1 MFTFSFGSAF
11 AMTTVTKNNLTHYE
25 KGDFSYASTDFN
37 TKDGGTKG
45 GIGVTDIE
53 LATVTDKLN
62 ANVKV
67 LAKDGTYTYITDEP
81 VDGTATPAPTPK
93 YGPKGTTKYDKFHG
107 ARLKNVQDLVAATLE
122 TVKTAKTSYAIHTAL
137 AALDRKVFEE
147 TSEDELMAALKKEAK
162 TLDPAVTIAN
172 LTSKGSYI
180 LPGYGKITN
189 DGTASNGNFYD
200 KEGAA
205 AITNVLPADLSTI
218 DTTKTGTA
226 TSANSYNVVLGW
238 FFDNGFETSAQITST
253 QATRKFEDSLVK
265 IGTEGTESI
274 YAVSTAAPATL
285 TSDGKVL
292 YRQAKALNN
301 ALGVTTGID
310 VDAAYN
316 AVKAYRDFEAANYE
330 NADSYTTDNDV
341 LKSAVAYYGGVNFK
355 KYNDIKKMNQ
365 SEVLAAKADV
375 VALAE
380 AIVAFEKKFEKK
392 YTELDIYGKGKDYD
406 LTRELGYIEAAGD
419 NALVDAKLALNVS
432 LPKDLKAADKAAFDA
447 YENAYKAYKVEFDK
461 AIYEDV
467 DNMDLS
473 EDTEAFL
480 LAGARNFDVNVKE
493 EAKDTAMV
501 QAYLN
506 NATVKV
512 TTKALGNGK
521 IRVNARIDAQTF
533 EKLLAAMGEGST
545 VSYKFYQK
553 KANATSFKGPKEKS
567 RNYITYTKA
576 SLKKGTK
583 YQFQCGVVI
592 KDKDGKVVAEK
603 SYKAST
609 VGSRVCR

>member
-25 KGDFSYASTDFN
+25 KGDFSYASTEF
-37 TKDGGTKG
+37 TVGSGTKG

-53 LATVTDKLN
+53 LATVADTLN
-62 ANVKV
+62 ANVKA
-67 LAKDGTYTYITDEP
+67 LAKNGTYTYITDEP
-81 VDGTATPAPTPK
+81 VSSGTSN
-93 YGPKGTTKYDKFHG
+93 YGPTGTTKYDKFHG

-122 TVKTAKTSYAIHTAL
+122 TVKAAKTSYAIHTAL
-137 AALDRKVFEE
+137 AALDRKVYEE
-147 TSEDELMAALKKEAK
+147 TSEDELMAALKAENK

-189 DGTASNGNFYD
+189 DGTASNGKFYD
-200 KEGAA
+200 KEDG
-205 AITNVLPADLSTI
+205 TPLENVLPATLGSI
-218 DTTKTGTA
+218 DTGKNAGE
-226 TSANSYNVVLGW
+226 TSAKSYNVVLGW

-274 YAVSTAAPATL
+274 YAADAAATL
-285 TSDGKVL
+285 ISDGKVL
-292 YRQAKALNN
+292 YQQAKALKT
-301 ALGVTTGID
+301 ALDVTTGID
-310 VDAAYN
+310 MDAAYN
-316 AVKAYRDFEAANYE
+316 TVKAYRDFEAANYE
-330 NADSYTTDNDV
+330 NADSYTKDNDV
-341 LKSAVAYYGGVNFK
+341 LKVAVAYYGGVNFK

-447 YENAYKAYKVEFDK
+447 YENAYKAYKAEFDK

-493 EAKDTAMV
+493 EAKDTAIV

-521 IRVNARIDAQTF
+521 IRVNARIDTPTF
-533 EKLLAAMGEGST
+533 DKILNAMGEGST

-553 KANATSFKGPKEKS
+553 KAKATSFKGPKEKS

-609 VGSRVCR
+609 VGSRICR

>member
-11 AMTTVTKNNLTHYE
+11 AMTTVAKNNLTHYE
-25 KGDFSYASTDFN
+25 KGDFSYASTDFTAN
-37 TKDGGTKG
+37 SGTTKG

-53 LATVTDKLN
+53 LATVTDTLN
-62 ANVKV
+62 ANVKA
-67 LAKDGTYTYITDEP
+67 LAKDGTYTYITDQP
-81 VDGTATPAPTPK
+81 VASAGTPA
-93 YGPKGTTKYDKFHG
+93 YGPSTTKKSDIFHG
-107 ARLKNVQDLVAATLE
+107 TRLKNVQGLVAATLE
-122 TVKTAKTSYAIHTAL
+122 TVKTAKTSYAIHTAI
-137 AALDRKVFEE
+137 AALDRKVYEE
-147 TSEDELMAALKKEAK
+147 KSQEDLVEDLKKTTGTKEFK
-162 TLDPAVTIAN
+162 IGGLVTAV
-172 LTSKGSYI
+172 GSYI
-180 LPGYGKITN
+180 LPGYGKATI
-189 DGTASNGNFYD
+189 TASDQHFY
-200 KEGAA
+200 EGE
-205 AITNVLPADLSTI
+205 
-218 DTTKTGTA
+218 DTTSGKEKDEIINTTIANTQYGTL
-226 TSANSYNVVLGW
+226 LGW
-238 FFDNGFETSAQITST
+238 FFDNGYETYEKITST
-253 QATRKFEDSLVK
+253 AAARKFEDSLVK
-265 IGTEGTESI
+265 IGTDGSESI
-274 YAVSTAAPATL
+274 YAASAASTL
-285 TSDGKVL
+285 TSDGTVL
-292 YRQAKALNN
+292 YQQAKGLKRAVALAN
-301 ALGVTTGID
+301 VID
-310 VDAAYN
+310 MDAAYN
-316 AVKAYRDFEAANYE
+316 AVKAYRDFEAANY
-330 NADSYTTDNDV
+330 ADDTYQSTANEYNDDDL
-341 LKSAVAYYGGVNFK
+341 LKAALGYYGGMNFK
-355 KYNDIKKMNQ
+355 KYNDIKKMSQ
-365 SEVLAAKADV
+365 AEVLAAKADV

-380 AIVAFEKKFEKK
+380 AIVAFEGKFEKK
-392 YTELDIYGKGKDYD
+392 YAELDLYGKGKTYD
-406 LTRELGYIEAAGD
+406 LTRELGYIEVAGD
-419 NALVDAKLALNVS
+419 DALVDAKLALNVS

-447 YENAYKAYKVEFDK
+447 YENAYKAYKAEFDK

-533 EKLLAAMGEGST
+533 EKLLGAMDEGST

-553 KANATSFKGPKEKS
+553 KAKATSFKGPKEKS

-609 VGSRVCR
+609 VGSRICR

>member
-25 KGDFSYASTDFN
+25 KGDFSYVSADFTAN
-37 TKDGGTKG
+37 SGTTKG

-62 ANVKV
+62 AQVKA
-67 LAKDGTYTYITDEP
+67 LAKSGTYTYITDGP
-81 VDGTATPAPTPK
+81 VASGTPA
-93 YGPKGTTKYDKFHG
+93 YGPTSTAKKSDIFHG
-107 ARLKNVQDLVAATLE
+107 ARLKNVQGLVAATLE
-122 TVKTAKTSYAIHTAL
+122 TVKAAKTSYAIHTAL
-137 AALDRKVFEE
+137 AALDRKVYEE
-147 TSEDELMAALKKEAK
+147 KSQDDLVADLKNTTGTTTEFKIDN
-162 TLDPAVTIAN
+162 LVTAD
-172 LTSKGSYI
+172 GGYI
-180 LPGYGKITN
+180 LPGYGRVTVA
-189 DGTASNGNFYD
+189 TAGKHFY
-200 KEGAA
+200 EGESTTAA
-205 AITNVLPADLSTI
+205 KDEIINQTLAN
-218 DTTKTGTA
+218 TTYGPL
-226 TSANSYNVVLGW
+226 LGW
-238 FFDNGFETSAQITST
+238 FFDNGSETHEQITST
-253 QATRKFEDSLVK
+253 AAARKFQDSLVK
-265 IGTEGTESI
+265 ISTEANATI
-274 YAVSTAAPATL
+274 YNDNSKITTQTPKGDFT
-285 TSDGKVL
+285 DEGYVL
-292 YRQAKALNN
+292 YQQAKGLKRAVALAN
-301 ALGVTTGID
+301 VID
-310 VDAAYN
+310 MDASYN
-316 AVKAYRDFEAANYE
+316 AVKAYRDFEAANY
-330 NADSYTTDNDV
+330 ADDTYQSTANEYNDDDL
-341 LKSAVAYYGGVNFK
+341 LKAALGYYGGMNFK
-355 KYNDIKKMNQ
+355 KYNDIKKMSQ
-365 SEVLAAKADV
+365 AEVLAAKADV

-380 AIVAFEKKFEKK
+380 AIVAFEGKFEKK
-392 YTELDIYGKGKDYD
+392 YAELDLYGKGKTYD
-406 LTRELGYIEAAGD
+406 LTRELGYIEVAGD
-419 NALVDAKLALNVS
+419 DALVDAKLALNVS

-447 YENAYKAYKVEFDK
+447 YENAYKAYKAEFDK

-533 EKLLAAMGEGST
+533 EKLLGAMDEGST

-553 KANATSFKGPKEKS
+553 KAKATSFKGPKEKS

-609 VGSRVCR
+609 VGSRICR